1 MSRSR
6 RERRAPNVS
15 RSISHIRN
23 VRAATTTITSTSLER
38 RMPPGRSCSEV
49 GPDDE
54 TPMMKSRMP
63 CQVAKP
69 EMASSMSEAR
79 PISALRPNR

>member
-6 RERRAPNVS
+6 RCRLAPKVS

-23 VRAATTTITSTSLER
+23 VSATTTTITSTSLEID
-38 RMPPGRSCSEV
+38 MPPGSCWPWLV
-49 GPDDE
+49 GVEE

-63 CQVAKP
+63 CQVA
-69 EMASSMSEAR
+69 
-79 PISALRPNR
+79 